1 MKALPKKLLTL
12 TLFGIGVTSLFSFQP
27 AQAFTITIE
36 QVGPNV
42 VATGTGAINLAGLSF
57 FNPGS
62 VGTAS
67 VWPVTGRI
75 SMSSMSG
82 GNADTYIG
90 FTGPS
95 SFGGGDVALA
105 NFSSGDVFAFDLDA
119 MFLPSGYVSGNPLS
133 DMAIYFTATV
143 ASLGLTPG
151 TYVWT
156 WGDWTREPERHA
168 SNRTGWCARWR
179 LNSFS
184 ARLRFARLGCLA
196 AQIGQEDLTPAS
208 PPKNHSLVIVRRCS
222 DGVQPPPDEG

>member
-1 MKALPKKLLTL
+1 MKAPKELLPLI
-12 TLFGIGVTSLFSFQP
+12 LFGFAVTSLFSVQP

-42 VATGTGAINLAGLSF
+42 VATGTGAINLTGLSF

-75 SMSSMSG
+75 SMSSS
-82 GNADTYIG
+82 NADVYIG

-133 DMAIYFTATV
+133 DMAIYFTATF

-156 WGDWTREPERHA
+156 WG
-168 SNRTGWCARWR
+168 TGLENQNVTLQIGPAGVPDGGTTVS
-179 LNSFS
+179 L
-184 ARLRFARLGCLA
+184 LGCALLGLA
-196 AQIGQEDLTPAS
+196 AL
-208 PPKNHSLVIVRRCS
+208 RRKLPLLRGRKS
-222 DGVQPPPDEG
+222 

>member
-156 WGDWTREPERHA
+156 WG
-168 SNRTGWCARWR
+168 TGLENQNVTLQIGPAGVPDGGTTVS
-179 LNSFS
+179 L
-184 ARLRFARLGCLA
+184 LGCALLGLA
-196 AQIGQEDLTPAS
+196 AL
-208 PPKNHSLVIVRRCS
+208 RRKLSC
-222 DGVQPPPDEG
+222 

>member
-1 MKALPKKLLTL
+1 MKALPKKLLPL
-12 TLFGIGVTSLFSFQP
+12 TLFAIAVTSLFSVQP

-42 VATGTGAINLAGLSF
+42 VATGTGAISLTGLSF

-75 SMSSMSG
+75 SMAS
-82 GNADTYIG
+82 GNADVYIG

-95 SFGGGDVALA
+95 SFGAGPVTLA
-105 NFSSGDVFAFDLDA
+105 NSFSGDAFAFDTAGMFLTG

-133 DMAIYFTATV
+133 DMATYFNATF

-156 WGDWTREPERHA
+156 WG
-168 SNRTGWCARWR
+168 TGLKNQNVTLIIGGAGVPDAGST
-179 LNSFS
+179 LP
-184 ARLRFARLGCLA
+184 LLGFALLGLA
-196 AQIGQEDLTPAS
+196 AL
-208 PPKNHSLVIVRRCS
+208 RRKLKLLKPIS
-222 DGVQPPPDEG
+222 

>member
-133 DMAIYFTATV
+133 DMAIYFTATF

-156 WGDWTREPERHA
+156 WG
-168 SNRTGWCARWR
+168 TGLENQNVTLQIGPAGVPDGGTTVS
-179 LNSFS
+179 L
-184 ARLRFARLGCLA
+184 LGCALLGLA
-196 AQIGQEDLTPAS
+196 AL
-208 PPKNHSLVIVRRCS
+208 RRKLSC
-222 DGVQPPPDEG
+222 

>member
-156 WGDWTREPERHA
+156 WG
-168 SNRTGWCARWR
+168 TG
-179 LNSFS
+179 L
-184 ARLRFARLGCLA
+184 
-196 AQIGQEDLTPAS
+196 
-208 PPKNHSLVIVRRCS
+208 
-222 DGVQPPPDEG
+222 

>member
-42 VATGTGAINLAGLSF
+42 VATGTGAMNLAGLSF

-156 WGDWTREPERHA
+156 WG
-168 SNRTGWCARWR
+168 TGLENQNVTLQIGPAGVPDGGTTVS
-179 LNSFS
+179 L
-184 ARLRFARLGCLA
+184 LGCALLGLA
-196 AQIGQEDLTPAS
+196 AL
-208 PPKNHSLVIVRRCS
+208 RRKLSC
-222 DGVQPPPDEG
+222 

>member
-67 VWPVTGRI
+67 VWPVTGTI

-133 DMAIYFTATV
+133 DMAIYFTATF

-156 WGDWTREPERHA
+156 WG
-168 SNRTGWCARWR
+168 TGLENQNVTLQIGPAGVPDGGTTVS
-179 LNSFS
+179 L
-184 ARLRFARLGCLA
+184 LGCALLGLA
-196 AQIGQEDLTPAS
+196 AL
-208 PPKNHSLVIVRRCS
+208 RRKLSC
-222 DGVQPPPDEG
+222 